1 MTKEEYGTAYER
13 GFALTV
19 RFLISRGLFTDA
31 AEETAQAAWVK
42 GWERL
47 SQLRNEHMV
56 LTWVNSI
63 ALNLFR
69 SFIRKPVMHGL
80 PEQSA
85 APKVNLAAIDV
96 NRVLTSCTNSDR
108 VVLQKRYLEDCP
120 IRDIARQ
127 HGWTE
132 TAVRIRLVR
141 ARRSARARMDQ
152 RRSHDLRT
160 AFGQSAA
167 A

>member
-1 MTKEEYGTAYER
+1 MTAEEYGTAYER
-13 GFALTV
+13 GFSLTV
-19 RFLISRGLFTDA
+19 RFLISRGLFTDS

-47 SQLRNEHMV
+47 SQLRNDHMV

-69 SFIRKPVMHGL
+69 SVIRKPAMHPL

-85 APKVNLAAIDV
+85 PPRVNLAAIDV
-96 NRVLTSCTNSDR
+96 SRLLTSCTKADR
-108 VVLQKRYLEDCP
+108 VVLQKRYIEDCA
-120 IRDIARQ
+120 IRDIAQQ

-141 ARRSARARMDQ
+141 ARRSARARMNQ
-152 RRSHDLRT
+152 RYSHDLRA
-160 AFGQSAA
+160 AFGRSAA